1 MATMQYTMPSSS
13 LGKISRWY
21 NAKRAAGQSVKPWEL
36 EAAYQAEMEALN
48 TQRNAGRSISLNE
61 KSQAEQQALA
71 QLQYELA
78 AKAQGENMG
87 LSKEQFAEAKRMN
100 DLQTEL
106 RRQELANQSGHS
118 AAQLAM
124 QAEQNEWQQRMAVEA
139 EERAKR
145 MEARQLELDAFEKK
159 RYEDTTAEDRRRYEL
174 NLQQQ
179 QEDRDAAGKSSV
191 MGSITSLIPTGLAIY
206 ALTKGMGGGVTPAQ
220 IAQFALQNK
229 VTPDVA
235 KQMLTSSIPEE
246 PGMFSKA
253 YTGIKNFLSPNTPTP
268 PTTPAVPGSPLTT
281 TAPQSVIPTT
291 QPSFSPMP
299 TEPFTGGELDAMGSL
314 GNVGT
319 NAGTSTGY
327 SMGFDPST
335 GGPGFD
341 AYLGNTPSAAG
352 GELGGSLA
360 NYGPGVD
367 AYMADPAFDYTGYA
381 AQQGIGDV
389 GAMGTS
395 GVGGGGSTVGGFFG
409 SGASGTAAGGAS
421 ALGIVGTAAPYIA
434 AARIGMPILGNTLD
448 QVHSWFGIDDP
459 DSSNVFA
466 QLARVTEEDYMRP
479 IEALSSRFLGVD
491 IPEPAQWIFNPA
503 GQLMKS
509 VCIIVTA
516 CTSPDSEEVNITREY
531 RDKFL
536 SPEQLRGYYVIAE
549 KIVPLIERFSFV
561 KKVVKRVLVDNL
573 IEYGR
578 HALGKGKKPSFVS
591 VIVTRLFLALCANV
605 GARRKQFVRCNGE
618 VV

>member
-21 NAKRAAGQSVKPWEL
+21 NAKRAAGQTVKPWEL

-48 TQRNAGRSISLNE
+48 AQRNAGRSIALNE

-71 QLQYELA
+71 QQQYELA
-78 AKAQGENMG
+78 MKAQGDTYGLQAQG
-87 LSKEQFAEAKRMN
+87 LSLERERAAEAKRMN
-100 DLQTEL
+100 DLQIAL
-106 RRQELANQSGHS
+106 RREELAAQGGTS

-124 QAEQNEWQQRMAVEA
+124 QAEQNEWQRQMAIEA

-145 MEARQLELDAFEKK
+145 MEARQAELDAFERK

-179 QEDRDAAGKSSV
+179 QEDRDAAGKASIT
-191 MGSITSLIPTGLAIY
+191 GSLTSLIPTGLGIY

-235 KQMLTSSIPEE
+235 RQMLTSSIPEE
-246 PGMFSKA
+246 PGIFSKA
-253 YTGIKNFLSPNTPTP
+253 WDTVTSPFRST
-268 PTTPAVPGSPLTT
+268 PTTPTTPTVPGSPLTP
-281 TAPQSVIPTT
+281 TAPQSVIPT
-291 QPSFSPMP
+291 QPSVSPVP
-299 TEPFTGGELDAMGSL
+299 NAPVDYTAPVESLMGNAP
-314 GNVGT
+314 GAGTNVGT
-319 NAGTSTGY
+319 PTGY
-327 SMGFDPST
+327 SLGFDPST

-341 AYLGNTPSAAG
+341 AYLGNTPAAAG

-395 GVGGGGSTVGGFFG
+395 GVGGGGSSLGGFFG
-409 SGASGTAAGGAS
+409 SGAGGTAAGGAS
-421 ALGIVGTAAPYIA
+421 ALGIAGTAMPYIA

-491 IPEPAQWIFNPA
+491 IPEPSQWICNAA
-503 GQLMKS
+503 GQLM
-509 VCIIVTA
+509 
-516 CTSPDSEEVNITREY
+516 
-531 RDKFL
+531 
-536 SPEQLRGYYVIAE
+536 
-549 KIVPLIERFSFV
+549 
-561 KKVVKRVLVDNL
+561 
-573 IEYGR
+573 
-578 HALGKGKKPSFVS
+578 
-591 VIVTRLFLALCANV
+591 
-605 GARRKQFVRCNGE
+605 
-618 VV
+618 